1 MDRGGP
7 GAAADAGR
15 PAIRYADGQD
25 PIEEHTV
32 SATTDPKREF
42 LRHAVATLAYRGGKV
57 LRDVPDNF
65 ASFRVGETTRTPSQ
79 ILAHVGDLL
88 DWAVSLAT
96 GKEEWHDATPLPW
109 REEVARFYDALNT
122 LDTCLASDTP
132 LGRPCEQIFQGPVAD
147 ALALRA
153 TRDATTRRL
162 NPFAARTMPPQR
174 SSSGTSALINRRSV
188 WSSTARTQPVG
199 FSSWAEAGRAAG

>member
-1 MDRGGP
+1 
-7 GAAADAGR
+7 
-15 PAIRYADGQD
+15 
-25 PIEEHTV
+25 V
-32 SATTDPKREF
+32 SAKTDPKREF

-57 LRDVPDNF
+57 LRDVPDSF

-109 REEVARFYDALNT
+109 GQEVARFYDALNT

-132 LGRPCEQIFQGPVAD
+132 LSRPCEQIFQGPVAD
-147 ALALRA
+147 ALAHFGQLAMLRRFAGQPLRGENYA
-153 TRDATTRRL
+153 TAEIELGRVGPQQSAKRMEFDRENAT
-162 NPFAARTMPPQR
+162 
-174 SSSGTSALINRRSV
+174 
-188 WSSTARTQPVG
+188 
-199 FSSWAEAGRAAG
+199 GRILFMG